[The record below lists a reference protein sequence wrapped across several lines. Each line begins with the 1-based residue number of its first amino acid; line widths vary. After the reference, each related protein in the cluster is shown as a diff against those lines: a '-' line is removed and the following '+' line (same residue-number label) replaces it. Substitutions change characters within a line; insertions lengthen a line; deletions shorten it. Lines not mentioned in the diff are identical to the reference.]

1 MQSGQVKNL
10 AKNSYIK
17 RTIRVS
23 ISQTVFW
30 GYYIDTILKNRAFGR
45 R

>member
-1 MQSGQVKNL
+1 LQRKVINL

-17 RTIRVS
+17 RTTSVS

-30 GYYIDTILKNRAFGR
+30 GYYIDAILKNGAFGR